1 MHSSI
6 MYPRSMTIANHFRA
20 CILAMLLLVPPCP
33 AVRLYAA
40 DTIGGSSQLNGQAS
54 NPLTGS
60 SYPVA
65 GQAYN
70 PLAGPS
76 YPMAPDS
83 YFTDDFGNI
92 LMIVNVL
99 GEVAKPGQFIVREN
113 ADFATIFALSGG
125 LKPNANLKSVVVARR
140 EPDKNG
146 RQAYL
151 LDLKPYFR
159 HGDRSSFIA
168 LKPNDTVIV
177 PEKGVTIE
185 KIAHIMGIAT
195 PLFYIY
201 DITHRYN

>member
-1 MHSSI
+1 
-6 MYPRSMTIANHFRA
+6 MTIAYRIRS
-20 CILAMLLLVPPCP
+20 CILAMLLLVQLGPSF
-33 AVRLYAA
+33 RLYAA
-40 DTIGGSSQLNGQAS
+40 DSIGGSAQLNSPAY

-60 SYPVA
+60 SSPVA
-65 GQAYN
+65 SPAYN

-151 LDLKPYFR
+151 LDLKPYFKN
-159 HGDRSSFIA
+159 GDRSSFIA

-195 PLFYIY
+195 PIFYIY